1 LFVCSEEGARLMEG
15 CCGEE
20 CRQSE
25 YRRPFDPENA
35 FRPFRKWYNY
45 FNEDFKDRQLE
56 EEKK

>member
-1 LFVCSEEGARLMEG
+1 MEG